1 MSETQRPLSGK
12 TVPTYQE
19 EFIKNVIFYCFREY
33 VYVVIH
39 KRSLYLY
46 ESKRKYEEHPEFPI
60 LFFNLT
66 YMTF

>member
-46 ESKRKYEEHPEFPI
+46 ENKRKYEEHP
-60 LFFNLT
+60 
-66 YMTF
+66 